1 MSRARLIPIKALM
14 PLMLGSEER
23 AKINVAV
30 AAKFTEP
37 AGDLATF
44 KQKSK
49 QKAVFGASRQ
59 LYSQI
64 TPDGLRQVIL
74 SAGDSRTKKL
84 VEDVLAVRESRL
96 TYARGSLVLWSR
108 MAKFVN
114 GSDTFRTASFLKLSI
129 CNSAAALYGAA
140 AVEAMKAI
148 DVYVGMQPML
158 VESATITQAYPVG
171 RDGQCRAQRRP
182 AFATR
187 RQQDRFALAR
197 AAGVCDPI
205 LQDVVRLE
213 TDANKRA
220 TRAFRKGPASL
231 RNHCASMTI
240 CSVLERLS

>member
-14 PLMLGSEER
+14 ALMLSEEP
-23 AKINVAV
+23 ADINVAV

-37 AGDLATF
+37 AGDIAPL
-44 KQKSK
+44 KQKSG

-64 TPDGLRQVIL
+64 AQGGPFQVIL
-74 SAGDSRTKKL
+74 SADDSRPKKL
-84 VEDVLAVRESRL
+84 VEDGLAVRKSRL
-96 TYARGSLVLWSR
+96 TYASGNLVRWSR
-108 MAKFVN
+108 TAKFVN
-114 GSDTFRTASFLKLSI
+114 GSDTFRTESILKLPI

-148 DVYVGMQPML
+148 DVYEGMQPKL
-158 VESATITQAYPVG
+158 VEGATITQAYPIR

-205 LQDVVRLE
+205 LQGVVRLE
-213 TDANKRA
+213 TDANNRA
-220 TRAFRKGPASL
+220 TRAFRKGPGSL
-231 RNHCASMTI
+231 RYHCTSMTM
-240 CSVLERLS
+240 CSNA